1 MQFEMPHSKL
11 KIDDMHDIHG
21 RILYGNRIGELPAGI
36 FQGLSSLQLLLLN
49 ANRISC
55 VRRDTFRDL
64 TNLNLL

>member
-1 MQFEMPHSKL
+1 MVLICIDWLLIEAVCIPH
-11 KIDDMHDIHG
+11 